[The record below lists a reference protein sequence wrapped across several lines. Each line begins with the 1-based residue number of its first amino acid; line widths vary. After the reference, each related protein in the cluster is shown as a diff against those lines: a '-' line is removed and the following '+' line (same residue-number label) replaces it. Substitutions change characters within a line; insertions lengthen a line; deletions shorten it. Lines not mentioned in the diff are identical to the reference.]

1 MANSNIRTVV
11 IGIIILVMAASS
23 DLWAQPPGRG
33 GGPSRG
39 GDSGRGDSGRGGSSR
54 GGPGGSGGFD
64 PSWIL
69 RRMDRNQDGKIGPD
83 EIEGRS
89 RDFLQRF
96 LGDDISKIRSPI
108 PIDRLSDA
116 VRRRMQSGGMSGS
129 SRGGSNSSRGSQ
141 SSSADVEPLVPGFEL
156 MEALEAVP
164 GFGSDGE
171 KFNVKVSDKD
181 LTEAKQTLGRY
192 DSNRDGILDK
202 SEIER
207 GRWSD
212 PPSMTDR
219 NGDGKLSLSELAL
232 RYAVRRNAR
241 SGGSS
246 SSSRST
252 SSSSS
257 SRSGSSSS
265 RGSSSRGSSDG
276 RMSSMMSGIFSRYDS
291 NKNGILE
298 KSEWKNFRTDPSAA
312 DKNRDGRI
320 SKDELN
326 VWMQSRWGGSQSSR
340 GGDSSG
346 GESRWGRSSSDRG
359 GSSRSSSRDRRSE
372 PEARQSYRV
381 TSGSERL
388 PDDLPRWFSEQD
400 ANGDGQVTMAE
411 YSKSW
416 TEKIVTEFTQFD
428 HNGDGII
435 TFNETS
441 SEGASRTAPA
451 ESERG
456 DRSDDERRTESREK
470 PKSSS
475 SSKEPSKKEPSKA
488 SAADSDKYLKFAEG
502 YIKRYDTNKNGSL
515 TKDEWSKMRRDYG
528 HADENKDGKLT
539 AAELA
544 KAFNS
549 R

>member
-1 MANSNIRTVV
+1 M
-11 IGIIILVMAASS
+11 
-23 DLWAQPPGRG
+23 
-33 GGPSRG
+33 
-39 GDSGRGDSGRGGSSR
+39 
-54 GGPGGSGGFD
+54 
-64 PSWIL
+64 
-69 RRMDRNQDGKIGPD
+69 
-83 EIEGRS
+83 
-89 RDFLQRF
+89 
-96 LGDDISKIRSPI
+96 
-108 PIDRLSDA
+108 
-116 VRRRMQSGGMSGS
+116 
-129 SRGGSNSSRGSQ
+129 
-141 SSSADVEPLVPGFEL
+141 
-156 MEALEAVP
+156 
-164 GFGSDGE
+164 
-171 KFNVKVSDKD
+171 
-181 LTEAKQTLGRY
+181 
-192 DSNRDGILDK
+192 
-202 SEIER
+202 
-207 GRWSD
+207 
-212 PPSMTDR
+212 
-219 NGDGKLSLSELAL
+219 
-232 RYAVRRNAR
+232 
-241 SGGSS
+241 
-246 SSSRST
+246 
-252 SSSSS
+252 
-257 SRSGSSSS
+257 
-265 RGSSSRGSSDG
+265 
-276 RMSSMMSGIFSRYDS
+276 MSSVFSRYDS

-488 SAADSDKYLKFAEG
+488 SAADSEKYLKFAEG